1 MHKPSLEI
9 HTYIYMAS
17 ITREMVCGFEPS
29 VWGDYFITYQP
40 PPLQRSEVSLRIRAK
55 KLTEDVCML
64 LNTCKDGLEKITL
77 VDSLQHL
84 GIDHLFAEQIR
95 TSLWDIHGTEFSSSS
110 LHYVALRFR
119 LLREHGIW
127 VSTDVFNNFR
137 GKDGCFKKDITNEP
151 KGLLS
156 LYNAAY
162 LFVHNEPE
170 LEEAISFARHHLE
183 VIRGSLN
190 SPLAEQVKR
199 ALQVPLPRTSRR
211 VETLHYLSEYKKEK
225 DYKPLMLELAQL
237 DFTLLRHVQ
246 LMELKDISEW
256 WNNLKSICG
265 LTYVCDRI
273 VEAYLWSHTVF
284 YEQSCAR
291 ARMIKAKLI
300 TLITIL
306 DDTYDVH
313 AIIEECRLLNAA
325 IQRWDESAISDVP
338 EYLKIFYRE
347 LLRNFQMF
355 EGEEAIVDKYRIDY
369 MKKAF
374 QNQSAYYLQEA
385 EWVQQNHKPCFEDQV
400 NLTSM
405 SSAVPLLSVGMLA
418 GMGEAITNAA
428 FDWVSSRPDAVI
440 AGAKIGRFLND
451 ITAYKRGKN
460 RGDVES
466 SVECYIHEHGVTDE
480 QAFAVIYSLIED
492 GWKTTNQARFDHGA
506 LLPAVQRVV
515 NAVVSMQL
523 YYDNG
528 GDAYTFNM
536 HIQEIVN
543 KLFLKPIPM

>member
-1 MHKPSLEI
+1 
-9 HTYIYMAS
+9 
-17 ITREMVCGFEPS
+17 MVCGFEPS
-29 VWGDYFITYQP
+29 VWGDYFVTFEPQP
-40 PPLQRSEVSLRIRAK
+40 LERSEVWLRIREE
-55 KLTEDVCML
+55 KLKEDVRTL
-64 LNTCKDGLEKITL
+64 FNTCKDGLGKITL
-77 VDSLQHL
+77 VDSLQRL
-84 GIDHLFAEQIR
+84 GIDHLFREQIR
-95 TSLWDIHGTEFSSSS
+95 TALEDIHGSEFSSSS
-110 LHYVALRFR
+110 LHHVALRFR

-137 GKDGCFKKDITNEP
+137 GKDGCFKKDITKEP

-162 LFVHNEPE
+162 VLVHNEPE
-170 LEEAISFARHHLE
+170 LEEAISFAKHHLE

-211 VETLHYLSEYKKEK
+211 VETLHYLAEYKKEE
-225 DYKPLMLELAQL
+225 DHEPLLLKLAQL

-246 LMELKDISEW
+246 LTELKDISEW
-256 WNNLKSICG
+256 WKDLKSICG
-265 LTYVCDRI
+265 LAYVRDRI
-273 VEAYLWSHTVF
+273 VEAYLWSHTVY
-284 YEQSCAR
+284 YEQSCVR
-291 ARMIKAKLI
+291 ARMINAKLI

-313 AIIEECRLLNAA
+313 ATIEECRMLNAA
-325 IQRWDESAISDVP
+325 IQSWDERAISDVP
-338 EYLKIFYRE
+338 EYLKMFYRE

-355 EGEEAIVDKYRIDY
+355 EGEVAIVDKYRIDY

-374 QNQSAYYLQEA
+374 QNQSCYYLREA
-385 EWVQQNHKPCFEDQV
+385 EWVQRNHKPSFEDQV

-405 SSAVPLLSVGMLA
+405 SSAVPLLCLGMLA
-418 GMGEAITNAA
+418 GMGEAITNEA
-428 FDWVSSRPDAVI
+428 FDWVASRPDAVI

-451 ITAYKRGKN
+451 IAAYKRGKN

-480 QAFAVIYSLIED
+480 QAFTAIYSLIED
-492 GWKTTNQARFDHGA
+492 GWKTTNQARFHHRA

-515 NAVVSMQL
+515 NMAVGMQL

-536 HIQEIVN
+536 HIEEIVK
-543 KLFLKPIPM
+543 KLFLKPIPT